1 MQQQKTIISEAAV
14 DWNDETKPSSLIFDG
29 CYFDS
34 NIGIPK
40 NRYIF
45 LEQNLLSA
53 QRSFG
58 MKHSFTIGETG
69 FGAGINFLITAKLWL
84 KYSNSQK
91 KMGALHF
98 VSVEKFP
105 LSKRNLQRILSLVP
119 ELSELGKELIDVYP
133 PPIPGIHKLYFKN
146 RRIVLTLM
154 YGDGYDM
161 LSSIRNSDHP
171 FFQRKNNP
179 TFDAWFLDGFS
190 PDKNKDMWSE
200 KLFKV
205 VANLSNSG
213 TIFVASTSEIT
224 VRRRLEKCGFD
235 IKDTS
240 KTTHPNNILIGKFT
254 TPCLP
259 SIPKDHWIPSRFNS
273 QHKAPW
279 YLTPKIEKPEKA
291 IVIGGGIAG
300 CSTARAL
307 AERGISVTLVERH
320 KKIGQEASGNA
331 QGIIYPKLSSS
342 ISMIARFGVSALLAA
357 SRYYDKFLDSDTD
370 ATLGNRC
377 GVLILPKSISDQENF
392 KSIALLF
399 PNDFV
404 RLLNSSAL
412 EQQAGVPLSNTY
424 GLFFPELGWIS
435 PPKVC
440 ASLIQHPLIS
450 VCTAEVEQIDFRP
463 PLKGKSKVWVAL
475 DHANNIIGSAPVIV
489 VACAFDSSKFNQ
501 TNHLPLTKVRGQTT
515 VVPETEETHSL
526 DTILCGDG
534 YILPALD
541 GMHTLG
547 ATYSLSDDQ
556 ITNRLVDHKTNI
568 RQIGAIDNVLG
579 KNFIKINENSLE
591 GRTSFRCATPD
602 FLPIAGPAPK
612 LCDYI
617 TNYKLMQKN
626 ARAHIPVA
634 GSSWEGLYLN
644 IGHGSRGLSYAP
656 MCAELVAGQICNE
669 IPPLELDLRQ
679 ALHPGRFIIR
689 DIKRGK
695 L

>member
-1 MQQQKTIISEAAV
+1 MQQKKTTISEAAV
-14 DWNDETKPSSLIFDG
+14 NWNDKAKPSSLLFDG
-29 CYFDS
+29 YYFDS
-34 NIGIPK
+34 NIGIQK
-40 NRYIF
+40 NRCMF
-45 LEQNLLSA
+45 LEKNLLSA
-53 QRSFG
+53 QRSFD
-58 MKHSFTIGETG
+58 MKHSFTVGETG

-84 KYSNSQK
+84 KYSSGQK
-91 KMGALHF
+91 KSGVLHF

-105 LSKRNLQRILSLVP
+105 LSKKNLQRILSLVP
-119 ELSELGKELIDVYP
+119 ELSELGKELIDIYP
-133 PPIPGIHKLYFKN
+133 PPIPGIHKLYLKN
-146 RRIVLTLM
+146 KRIVLTLM

-190 PDKNKDMWSE
+190 PTKNKNMWSE
-200 KLFKV
+200 KLFEV

-213 TIFVASTSEIT
+213 AIFLASTSESI
-224 VRRRLEKCGFD
+224 VKRRLEKYGFD
-235 IKDTS
+235 IKSSS
-240 KTTHPNNILIGKFT
+240 KTTHPDNTLIGKFT

-259 SIPKDHWIPSRFNS
+259 FIPEDQWIPSRFNS
-273 QHKAPW
+273 SHKAPW
-279 YLTPKIEKPEKA
+279 YLTPKIAKPKKA

-342 ISMIARFGVSALLAA
+342 ISMIARFGVSTLLAA

-370 ATLGNRC
+370 ATFGNRC
-377 GVLILPKSISDQENF
+377 GVLILPKSISDEENF

-404 RLLNSSAL
+404 RLLNNKAL
-412 EQQAGVPLSNTY
+412 EQQAGVPLANTY

-440 ASLIQHPLIS
+440 ESLIHHPLIS
-450 VCTAEVEQIDFRP
+450 LCTAEVEQIDFRR
-463 PLKGKSKVWVAL
+463 PLKGKGKVWVAL
-475 DHANNIIGSAPVIV
+475 NHTDNIIESAPVIV

-515 VVPETEETHSL
+515 AIPQTKETHSL

-534 YILPALD
+534 YILPPLD

-547 ATYSLSDDQ
+547 ATYSLNENQ
-556 ITNRLVDHKTNI
+556 TTNRLTDHKTNI
-568 RQIGAIDNVLG
+568 RQIGAIDSVLG
-579 KNFIKINENSLE
+579 KNFITINENSLE

-612 LCDYI
+612 LGDYI
-617 TNYKLMQKN
+617 ASYKLMQKN

-634 GSSWEGLYLN
+634 GPTWEGLYLN

-656 MCAELVAGQICNE
+656 MCAELVASQICNE